1 MLKGLEGVNQACGGG
16 GPLMS
21 VGMSEVNMSDI
32 QRKEDLEQFLEICSR
47 GLQELERMD
56 VIELRQVR

>member
-1 MLKGLEGVNQACGGG
+1 
-16 GPLMS
+16 MS
-21 VGMSEVNMSDI
+21 VGVSEVNMGDI

-56 VIELRQVR
+56 IIELRQVR